1 MSNLKIIIEREY
13 LNDITSR
20 SFWLSTILFPILTI
34 GFGVFVGFIAGDSE
48 SMREISSMGAPD
60 NPEDLSG
67 MQVLGMLLGMF
78 LTIFLMVYGTQIFNK
93 VKTEKANRIME
104 IIATSTSGR
113 TMMLGKVVA
122 VALIG
127 LTQLV
132 VWFILILGGVAVLM
146 AFFNLGG
153 IMGIL
158 TDMRLWL
165 ALLYSVLF
173 FVGGYLMYG
182 SFYAMVGAMTD
193 RDNENQGYI
202 VIITFLLMASF
213 YIAQFALDNP
223 DAPLAVWSSYIPFT
237 SPSIGAVGAITGAL
251 YWWQTILSL
260 LILYASA
267 WVAVSIAGK
276 IYTSAMLLNG
286 KKFTPKDLFTFLKA
300 K

>member
-1 MSNLKIIIEREY
+1 MNNLKIIIEREF

-20 SFWLSTILFPILTI
+20 SFWLSTILLPILMLA
-34 GFGVFVGFIAGDSE
+34 FGLFVGFMASDSE
-48 SMREISSMGAPD
+48 SLQHISSLGGPENPD
-60 NPEDLSG
+60 ELSG
-67 MQVLGMLLGMF
+67 IQVLGMMIGMF

-113 TMMLGKVVA
+113 TMMLGKVIA
-122 VALIG
+122 VALTGI
-127 LTQLV
+127 TQLL
-132 VWFILILGGVAVLM
+132 VWFLLIFGGVMFLM
-146 AFFNLGG
+146 AVFNVGE
-153 IMGIL
+153 L
-158 TDMRLWL
+158 TGLLSDSRVWT
-165 ALLYSVLF
+165 ALLYSVLY
-173 FVGGYLMYG
+173 FVGGYLLYG

-213 YIAQFALDNP
+213 YISQFSLDNP

-237 SPSIGAVGAITGAL
+237 SPSIGAVGAITGSL
-251 YWWQTILSL
+251 NWWQILLSL
-260 LILYASA
+260 VILYASA
-267 WVAVSIAGK
+267 WLSVVFAGK

-286 KKFTPKDLFTFLKA
+286 KKFTPHDLLTFLKA

>member
-1 MSNLKIIIEREY
+1 MNNLKIIIEREY

-20 SFWLSTILFPILTI
+20 SFWLSTILFPILTL
-34 GFGVFVGFIAGDSE
+34 GFGVFIGFMASDSE
-48 SMREISSMGAPD
+48 SLRSISSMGGPD

-67 MQVLGMLLGMF
+67 IQVLGMLLGMF

-122 VALIG
+122 VALTG

-132 VWFILILGGVAVLM
+132 VWFILILGGVALLM
-146 AFFNLGG
+146 AFFNLGE
-153 IMGIL
+153 L
-158 TDMRLWL
+158 TGLLGDVRLWM
-165 ALLYSVLF
+165 AMLYSVLF
-173 FVGGYLMYG
+173 FAGGYLLYG
-182 SFYAMVGAMTD
+182 SLYAMVGAMTD

-237 SPSIGAVGAITGAL
+237 SPSIGAVEAITGAL
-251 YWWQTILSL
+251 SWWQTLLSL
-260 LILYASA
+260 IVLYVSA
-267 WVAVSIAGK
+267 WAAVTIAGK

-286 KKFTPKDLFTFLKA
+286 KKFTPQDLITFIKA

>member
-1 MSNLKIIIEREY
+1 MNNLKIIIEREY

-20 SFWLSTILFPILTI
+20 SFWLSTILFPILII
-34 GFGVFVGFIAGDSE
+34 GFGLFVGFLASDSE
-48 SMREISSMGAPD
+48 TLQEISSVGGPD
-60 NPEDLSG
+60 NPDDLSG
-67 MQVLGMLLGMF
+67 VQIMGMMLGMF

-127 LTQLV
+127 LTQLI
-132 VWFILILGGVAVLM
+132 VWFVLIIGGAAILM
-146 AFFNLGG
+146 AFFNIGEL
-153 IMGIL
+153 MGLL
-158 TDMRLWL
+158 TDIRVWL

-173 FVGGYLMYG
+173 FAGGYLLYG

-223 DAPLAVWSSYIPFT
+223 NAPIAVWSSYIPFT

-251 YWWQTILSL
+251 SWWQTLISL
-260 LILYASA
+260 AILYCSA
-267 WVAVSIAGK
+267 WFAVTIAGK

-286 KKFTPKDLFTFLKA
+286 KKFTPQDLLTFIKA